1 MVLFLSVS
9 YLKIVVEYSKKNF
22 PNDYDTIIKPMAD
35 YALQLAQ
42 VVGADPIICMISSLL
57 HKLADNT
64 TGEFRFNKV
73 NALLREFGFSSEM
86 IDKINNCVLNFIPEH
101 HKDQASIEE
110 KVVGDAYVLTYW
122 KTLSNGEFRFNFF
135 QSEQI
140 FHNIDK

>member
-1 MVLFLSVS
+1 MSVN

-22 PNDYDTIIKPMAD
+22 PDDYDTVIKPMAD
-35 YALQLAQ
+35 YSLQLAQ
-42 VVGADPIICMISSLL
+42 LVGADPITCMISSLL
-57 HKLADNT
+57 HKLADDT

-73 NALLREFGFSSEM
+73 NALLREFGFNSDL
-86 IDKINNCVLNFIPEH
+86 IDRINNCVLNFIPENRNN
-101 HKDQASIEE
+101 QQSQEE

-122 KTLSNGEFRFNFF
+122 KTLTNGDFKFNFF